1 MKCLLLV
8 LIFNRTNAI
17 YLSTNY
23 IPSTEIFKN
32 YNISLE
38 NVVNYIPSTN
48 ELKSYITSVK
58 HNIPSSDIL
67 ISYTPSSEIFTKY
80 IPSSN
85 MLRSY
90 ISSSDIFTKYI
101 PSHEKLISY
110 IPSSNTLIGYIP
122 SSDTF
127 TKYIPSSGILTSYI
141 PSGEIFINYIP
152 SKEDIYNQA
161 NKICKSL
168 TYSVP
173 GFIIGI
179 PMVPGLIDNLFVG
192 GFFAFLSYLGYNS
205 FLFWTGFKFVIL
217 SSFLISKEFGSI
229 LLTIYFS
236 LVYFKVP
243 EDYIYKTIETLYS
256 NADVLIGSIG
266 ILYIVNKIYIYS
278 NRFNISKK
286 N

>member
-1 MKCLLLV
+1 MPSGE
-8 LIFNRTNAI
+8 IF
-17 YLSTNY
+17 TNY
-23 IPSTEIFKN
+23 IPSN
-32 YNISLE
+32 D
-38 NVVNYIPSTN
+38 V
-48 ELKSYITSVK
+48 
-58 HNIPSSDIL
+58 L
-67 ISYTPSSEIFTKY
+67 ISY
-80 IPSSN
+80 
-85 MLRSY
+85 M
-90 ISSSDIFTKYI
+90 
-101 PSHEKLISY
+101 
-110 IPSSNTLIGYIP
+110 
-122 SSDTF
+122 
-127 TKYIPSSGILTSYI
+127 
-141 PSGEIFINYIP
+141 PSGEIFTNYIP

-256 NADVLIGSIG
+256 NADVLIGSIC
-266 ILYIVNKIYIYS
+266 ILYIFNKIYIYS
-278 NRFNISKK
+278 NRFNISKEK